1 VQIAHVVRVEGGL
14 MDEDARA
21 RRTEDYTR
29 AELRVPSLGLVLR
42 PREPGVVG
50 AFPFDV
56 DVVHVLT
63 AHNPGAER
71 PGPAENAARQ
81 DRLVADLRRRGLRY
95 WPAVAGAADGAHAEA
110 SVVVAGLGDDE
121 ARAVGAAW
129 GQDAVFRWS
138 RGAWSVVAC
147 DDAASVDLGWE
158 IEVDA

>member
-1 VQIAHVVRVEGGL
+1 
-14 MDEDARA
+14 MDDDARA
-21 RRTEDYTR
+21 ERTEDYAR

-42 PREPGVVG
+42 PRAPGVVVG
-50 AFPFDV
+50 AFPFDD

-63 AHNPGAER
+63 AYNPGAER
-71 PGPAENAARQ
+71 PGPAENTARQ
-81 DRLVADLRRRGLRY
+81 DRLEADLRQRGLRC
-95 WPAVAGAADGAHAEA
+95 WRAVAGAADGAHTEV
-110 SVVVAGLGDDE
+110 SVVVAGLGDEE

-129 GQDAVFRWS
+129 GQDALFRWS

>member
-1 VQIAHVVRVEGGL
+1 VRSIAATL
-14 MDEDARA
+14 
-21 RRTEDYTR
+21 
-29 AELRVPSLGLVLR
+29 LLGLVAGLA
-42 PREPGVVG
+42 G
-50 AFPFDV
+50 AAAPAARAAGWSASRTLPSSSGAGFPFDV

-71 PGPAENAARQ
+71 PGPAENTARQ

-95 WPAVAGAADGAHAEA
+95 WAAVAGAADGAHAEA

-121 ARAVGAAW
+121 ACAVGAAW

>member
-1 VQIAHVVRVEGGL
+1 

-21 RRTEDYTR
+21 KRTEDYTR

-42 PREPGVVG
+42 PREPGVVIG
-50 AFPFDV
+50 TFPFDD

-63 AHNPGAER
+63 AYD
-71 PGPAENAARQ
+71 PGPERLESAENAARQ
-81 DRLVADLRRRGLRY
+81 DRLEDDLRRRGLRC
-95 WPAVAGAADGAHAEA
+95 WPAVAGAADGAHTEA

-121 ARAVGAAW
+121 ARGIGAAW

-158 IEVDA
+158 IEVGA